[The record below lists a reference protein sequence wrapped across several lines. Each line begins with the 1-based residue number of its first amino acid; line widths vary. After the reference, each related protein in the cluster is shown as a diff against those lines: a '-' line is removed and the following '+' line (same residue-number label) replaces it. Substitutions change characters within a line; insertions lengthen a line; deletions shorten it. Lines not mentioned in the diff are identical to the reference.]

1 MEGKEEASWDNLF
14 FKSSKDFIA
23 GCWTRNKE
31 NWRTLIAQ
39 MPENSKPLLYHFV
52 MKGADLFL
60 NLQHIPRQEA
70 VTVKRTTIFT
80 KWKKHESNKELLKLM
95 GGNMKIYIN
104 GRLRLTKFV
113 PRPYEITSQGR
124 TRTLAIPNQESVRER
139 ADDVTQQLKLLKKGD
154 LMVKFDDKRGFHQM
168 PLAEESKKMACFEW
182 GGKKFVNNILCFGL
196 PAAPGIYQSM
206 NLVGIN
212 FLRKNGIKATLYL
225 DDRLVVITPKSEA
238 HRLRLLEGKEVCKEA
253 WVTAATLVA
262 LGGFVNIEKSEFI
275 PKQRMEFLGFI
286 LDSETETIEIPQSRW
301 LALKAKLQQ
310 ALNSE
315 RTSLKELERIRG
327 TQASMAE
334 VFPNMRMLI
343 RQITML
349 IGQAEI
355 QGAYEVRLTRA
366 VKAEW
371 KTWLNFENSGL
382 KRCWK
387 QQDRQNAGIII
398 YTDASNHAGAIV
410 VEEWNISEKFAWDE
424 EYASDHICIKE
435 AVAVKYALEWYAKR
449 LENKKVTFLVDNS
462 SVVEGA
468 VSGSKDLKMNR
479 ILVRIWETALKFNMD
494 LKLEWVSTTL
504 QKADEP
510 SRTIDTREQRLTEAG
525 FAYLQAHLQE
535 KLEVDVAATPLMQA
549 QARSDFEI
557 ALHANISV
565 PNHKKMLLNPADGS
579 LDQRQNQYKGNQRG
593 KGRRQSFQE
602 EGQHKKAKYYDQGKG
617 QNENAQKT
625 GDRSGQRGGGKSSYR
640 GGGRGRGGYKGQQN
654 FAKGGQ
660 KDGQKNAFKDKGGV
674 E

>member
-1 MEGKEEASWDNLF
+1 M
-14 FKSSKDFIA
+14 
-23 GCWTRNKE
+23 
-31 NWRTLIAQ
+31 
-39 MPENSKPLLYHFV
+39 KPLEKYTF
-52 MKGADLFL
+52 
-60 NLQHIPRQEA
+60 PC
-70 VTVKRTTIFT
+70 
-80 KWKKHESNKELLKLM
+80 KLDS
-95 GGNMKIYIN
+95 I
-104 GRLRLTKFV
+104 
-113 PRPYEITSQGR
+113 S
-124 TRTLAIPNQESVRER
+124 LAIQ
-139 ADDVTQQLKLLKKGD
+139 LLKKGD
-154 LMVKFDDKRGFHQM
+154 LMVKYDDKRGFHQM

-196 PAAPGIYQSM
+196 PAAPGIYQNM

-225 DDRLVVITPKSEA
+225 DDRLIIITPKSEA
-238 HRLRLLEGKEVCKEA
+238 HRQKLLEGKEVCKEA
-253 WVTAATLVA
+253 WITAATLVA

-310 ALNSE
+310 ALHSE

-349 IGQAEI
+349 ICQAEI

-371 KTWLNFENSGL
+371 TTWLNFENSGL
-382 KRCWK
+382 KRGWK
-387 QQDRQNAGIII
+387 QQNRQNAGIII

-468 VSGSKDLKMNR
+468 VSGSKDLRMNK

-494 LKLEWVSTTL
+494 LKLEWVSTKL

-510 SRTIDTREQRLTEAG
+510 SRTIDTREQKLTESG

-535 KLEVDVAATPLMQA
+535 KLEVDVAAT
-549 QARSDFEI
+549 EI
-557 ALHANISV
+557 NRKCQHFIS
-565 PNHKKMLLNPADGS
+565 
-579 LDQRQNQYKGNQRG
+579 
-593 KGRRQSFQE
+593 
-602 EGQHKKAKYYDQGKG
+602 
-617 QNENAQKT
+617 
-625 GDRSGQRGGGKSSYR
+625 
-640 GGGRGRGGYKGQQN
+640 
-654 FAKGGQ
+654 
-660 KDGQKNAFKDKGGV
+660 
-674 E
+674 